1 MFGDVMQFIYN
12 QKKYDVV
19 IEKKRGNRNT
29 YIRVKK
35 DLKVHVTTN
44 IFTPTFSIEKLIREN
59 YSKICDMIDIQE
71 VKAKNNNG
79 FFYLGHQYTIIYTD
93 SKDVSFS
100 GDKIYV
106 PHDFDVD
113 KWYKKQAKD
122 LFLER
127 LDYNYQKYTRSI
139 PYPKLR
145 IRKMTS
151 RWGVC
156 NINTHVITLNLEL
169 IKRDICYLD
178 YVIIHEMTHLVY
190 GDHSAS
196 FWRVVCE
203 NMPEYKKYR
212 DEMKEF

>member
-1 MFGDVMQFIYN
+1 MLFTYN
-12 QKKYDVV
+12 NKTYDVV

-44 IFTPTFSIEKLIREN
+44 YFTPNFSIEKLIRDN
-59 YSKICDMIDIQE
+59 YEKICDMIDIQE
-71 VKAKNNNG
+71 TKARNNSG
-79 FFYLGHQYTIIYTD
+79 FFYLGKQYTIVYRD
-93 SKDVSFS
+93 SKKIEFM
-100 GDKIYV
+100 GDKIFV
-106 PHDFDVD
+106 PQGFDPD

-127 LDYNYQKYTRSI
+127 LDYNYAKYSRKI

-156 NINTHVITLNLEL
+156 NINTHIITLNLEL

-190 GDHSAS
+190 GDHSSS
-196 FWRVVCE
+196 FWKVVEE

>member
-1 MFGDVMQFIYN
+1 MLFTYN
-12 QKKYDVV
+12 NKTYDVV

-44 IFTPTFSIEKLIREN
+44 YFTPNFSIEKLIRDN
-59 YSKICDMIDIQE
+59 YEKICDMIDIQE
-71 VKAKNNNG
+71 TKARNNSG
-79 FFYLGHQYTIIYTD
+79 FFYLGKQYTIVYRD
-93 SKDVSFS
+93 SKKIEFM
-100 GDKIYV
+100 GDKVFV
-106 PHDFDVD
+106 PQDFDPD

-127 LDYNYQKYTRSI
+127 LDYNYEKYSRKI

-156 NINTHVITLNLEL
+156 NINTHIITLNLEL

-190 GDHSAS
+190 GDHSSS
-196 FWRVVCE
+196 FWKVVEE